1 MAIKRTGATNTTGAN
16 RKDKFMANS
25 VIKVPVKIEKSK
37 WILTTGIDIKDN
49 EFIRGTVIKREKVD
63 GNTVQSVRN
72 FNWKVGLYPDLA
84 LSKNLVITTYFDDDT
99 KETERIEP
107 SIEADEIMAAAI
119 QDRILEVIENDPTRP
134 IFKLITS
141 SPFYSAEDEV
151 AADAKEGT
159 PEVEETKEPVKEET
173 KETTKEE
180 IKLSKEAI
188 NFMKSNKVK
197 GKEAINLSVKLLEE
211 ANAVIA
217 AKDAKINKLIAEIA
231 TLKAA
236 TVKPNTVT
244 ADSIIEAI
252 HSLPE
257 EERGEVIYEFIPAE
271 YVEAFDKV
279 NALPEEDT
287 TPAMEDDTDPTPDP
301 EDKMPVPTLFDIEE
315 LKAQLK
321 SEILAELREELK
333 ASLSLSAKEIA
344 PIVSE
349 DTKKVEEPKQPA
361 IDEDI
366 INMATDRKASKE
378 DRLIAVNTATYMELQ
393 KIGKLLKLG
402 TKNVAKETEL
412 RESIVKHIE
421 KITKPAATD
430 TTKKDTKPS
439 LAAIRQMNANAIN
452 TNIDDDAITWDSDD
466 NEDMNID
473 IEFDDANDTKPAAV
487 EQKFADA
494 QERIR
499 RSAAEIRRARKEA
512 RAASASK

>member
-252 HSLPE
+252 YSLTE

-279 NALPEEDT
+279 NALLEEDT
-287 TPAMEDDTDPTPDP
+287 TPAMEDDTEPTPDP
-301 EDKMPVPTLFDIEE
+301 EDKMLLPQQSFDVEE

-321 SEILAELREELK
+321 SEIMSELREELK
-333 ASLSLSAKEIA
+333 ASLSLSAKEIT
-344 PIVSE
+344 PVVSE
-349 DTKKVEEPKQPA
+349 DTKKVEEPKQ
-361 IDEDI
+361 
-366 INMATDRKASKE
+366 
-378 DRLIAVNTATYMELQ
+378 
-393 KIGKLLKLG
+393 
-402 TKNVAKETEL
+402 
-412 RESIVKHIE
+412 
-421 KITKPAATD
+421 PAATD

>member
-99 KETERIEP
+99 KEVERVEP
-107 SIEADEIMAAAI
+107 SIEADEVMAAAI

-134 IFKLITS
+134 IYKLITS
-141 SPFYSAEDEV
+141 SPFYSVEGEV
-151 AADAKEGT
+151 AAASDTKDTT
-159 PEVEETKEPVKEET
+159 PEVEDTKEDTKDTTPEVKDT
-173 KETTKEE
+173 
-180 IKLSKEAI
+180 KLSKEAI

-211 ANAVIA
+211 ANA
-217 AKDAKINKLIAEIA
+217 EIA
-231 TLKAA
+231 KLKAELSA
-236 TVKPNTVT
+236 SSSSNAVNVETV
-244 ADSIIEAI
+244 IENI
-252 HSLPE
+252 YSLPE

-301 EDKMPVPTLFDIEE
+301 EDKMPVTLFDIEE

-321 SEILAELREELK
+321 SEIMSELREELK
-333 ASLSLSAKEIA
+333 ASLSAKEIT
-344 PIVSE
+344 PVVSE
-349 DTKKVEEPKQPA
+349 DTKKVEEPKQ
-361 IDEDI
+361 
-366 INMATDRKASKE
+366 
-378 DRLIAVNTATYMELQ
+378 
-393 KIGKLLKLG
+393 
-402 TKNVAKETEL
+402 
-412 RESIVKHIE
+412 
-421 KITKPAATD
+421 PAATD

-439 LAAIRQMNANAIN
+439 LAAIRQMNAIN

-494 QERIR
+494 QERLR
-499 RSAAEIRRARKEA
+499 RSAAEIRRARKER